1 MKTPHPWRRAGPA
14 GSEWGPGAQLSNKG
28 ASAPTSGPPRV
39 LSWKSRAEV
48 LPTRTPLPCPRERAK
63 SHAAVLRECGVSAET
78 MKLGG
83 AQTRRCA
90 CFLTTCQQRGEARLP
105 TTAPRVVSRRK
116 GATAISD
123 AASTK
128 TTVAAEA
135 GEPLGRKSPPSH
147 YRPKPRA
154 APRAR
159 FPGTRAR
166 SPWSLTFL
174 AFHSGAPL
182 PARGSAGVSRGQE
195 RGWRGQAI
203 VLLPGRLSRN
213 L

>member
-1 MKTPHPWRRAGPA
+1 MGPRSPTFKQRRLGSNVRTTPGPVL
-14 GSEWGPGAQLSNKG
+14 EKPGGG
-28 ASAPTSGPPRV
+28 APDPNP
-39 LSWKSRAEV
+39 
-48 LPTRTPLPCPRERAK
+48 TPLPARKSEKPRGGSA
-63 SHAAVLRECGVSAET
+63 ECGVSAET